1 MTITALACPATSAD
15 LAVYHPR
22 ILDTLSPNIADYSA
36 QVTLAFN
43 QVLTDLAGAG
53 YEAALISNSA
63 ANVAAVKPLVC
74 HKAFSIIVLDLIKE
88 NGDKWDML
96 YQAHRKEYLDA
107 LGNVKLEYDD
117 DDSGSI
123 DDEEK
128 DFAARLQLSR

>member
-74 HKAFSIIVLDLIKE
+74 HKAFSIIFLDLIKE

-107 LGNVKLEYDD
+107 LNSVKLEYDND
-117 DDSGSI
+117 ESGSI